1 MSQSVES
8 VDDHRTSE
16 QQAEA
21 PRVTTG
27 ATGSRGPTEAH
38 APAARLAGV
47 ARFRG
52 SAPAV
57 MMLALLLISGS
68 LVFSNPPGA
77 SPDEFAHYL
86 KAVAAGRGDLVLAP
100 APPADPGAET
110 RIQWMKEQ
118 SGVVE
123 IPARLSPMP
132 FECWAHP
139 DFLGRCSAAVPS
151 GETIELETYV
161 GSYPPFAYLLPG
173 LLMRAAGDS
182 VPALIAG
189 RIGVLAICLALLGAA
204 ALALYERDRPRYL
217 LGLLCA
223 VSPAVLITAASVS
236 NSGVEVASAICFF
249 ACLLRLS
256 RSGSPGWIW
265 VAGGISGAA
274 LALARDLGPAWI
286 VFDLVLTGIFAGGE
300 RLRTLRA
307 TGGWRLWL
315 AGGLVAGGVAVS
327 AAWQAL
333 NGVRPD
339 LSLLSLPEISFE
351 LANGFLRQT
360 VGVFGPLNVFMPNYA
375 YRLWALLVLLLIGVA
390 LFAGRPRQR
399 LALVLAMAG
408 FVVLSV
414 ALEAV
419 QNIGGFGVQ
428 VRHVM
433 PVFLTIPLLAGEI
446 AARSPRLRWSYS
458 PLILPAFAAAA
469 AAVHLTAWH
478 TIGRRFAVGE
488 QGPPVFF
495 SSYEWAPPGG
505 WIPWAALMCAG
516 CALMFFAFLGNRRK
530 ELSYQAQ

>member
-1 MSQSVES
+1 MAGVATFK
-8 VDDHRTSE
+8 RT
-16 QQAEA
+16 
-21 PRVTTG
+21 
-27 ATGSRGPTEAH
+27 
-38 APAARLAGV
+38 APAAVILA
-47 ARFRG
+47 F
-52 SAPAV
+52 
-57 MMLALLLISGS
+57 LLLGVS

-77 SPDEFAHYL
+77 SPDELAHYL

-110 RIQWMKEQ
+110 RVQWMKEQ

-123 IPARLSPMP
+123 IPARLTPMP

-139 DFLGRCSAAVPS
+139 DFLGRCSAAIPP
-151 GETIELETYV
+151 GETIEFETYV

-173 LLMRAAGDS
+173 LLMRAAGDPVS
-182 VPALIAG
+182 ALITG
-189 RIGVLAICLALLGAA
+189 RLGILAICLALLGAA

-217 LGLLCA
+217 LGLICA

-256 RSGSPGWIW
+256 RPGAPGWVW
-265 VAGGISGAA
+265 VAGGISGAT

-286 VFDLVLTGIFAGGE
+286 AFDLVLVGIFAGGE

-307 TGGWRLWL
+307 TGGRRLWL
-315 AGGLVAGGVAVS
+315 AGGLVAAGVAVS
-327 AAWQAL
+327 GVWQAFH
-333 NGVRPD
+333 GVRPD
-339 LSLLSLPEISFE
+339 LSLLRFPDISFD
-351 LANGFLRQT
+351 LANGFIRQT
-360 VGVFGPLNVFMPNYA
+360 VGVFGPLNVFMPDYA
-375 YRLWALLVLLLIGVA
+375 YRLWALMVLLLIGVA

-446 AARSPRLRWSYS
+446 AARSPKLGWFHS
-458 PLILPAFAAAA
+458 PLVLPAFAAAA

-488 QGPPVFF
+488 QGPPAFF

-505 WIPWAALMCAG
+505 WVPWAALMCAG
-516 CALMFFAFLGNRRK
+516 CALLFFAFVGNPRK
-530 ELSYQAQ
+530 ELSYQPQ